1 MKPNIP
7 LTLLSIL
14 SATFSAMP
22 SALAQNTFYADGDLV
37 LFFQRP
43 GSNNTIYVSL
53 GNAANLYRGSAAGPT
68 ADRQV
73 INIINIDSALTT
85 AFTTFDGDWKDDT
98 SIFAGL
104 AACWSASPNSTTH
117 LNGDPHRT
125 LYTSQPRNTLG
136 TPGSAS
142 SEAWDFSTSGFSGPA
157 TNILAMNAK
166 LESEY
171 LTQAAVSPLS
181 ISTIDDQNPIETAP
195 GGILLQP
202 SAFGAFPG
210 GVQQRSSAG
219 TLGTFGP
226 VSQVKFALDLYR
238 ILPRIS
244 VAGQVTG
251 PDKTGSYEGTIVVGI
266 DGNVSFITQGAAV
279 SAYDTWMANF
289 PSITAPADKLE
300 TADPDGDG
308 VTNLE
313 EFGFG
318 GNPALG
324 SDTASGQLFTV
335 DSDADTQKDISL
347 TLEVRSGATFSA
359 SGNDL
364 VSSVI
369 DDVTYRIEGSTDLIN
384 WDSQVLEASPTL
396 SSGSPSTGYAFKT
409 FRLVGGNGLTGKG
422 FIRASVSK

>member
-1 MKPNIP
+1 MKPTIP
-7 LTLLSIL
+7 LTLLTIL
-14 SATFSAMP
+14 SATFCAMP
-22 SALAQNTFYADGDLV
+22 LALAQNTFYADGDLV
-37 LFFQRP
+37 LYFQKP
-43 GSNNTIYVSL
+43 GSNNTVYVSL

-68 ADRQV
+68 ADRQA

-85 AFTTFDGDWKDDT
+85 AFTTVNGDWENDG

-104 AACWSASPNSTTH
+104 AACWSASSNATTH

-125 LYTSQPRNTLG
+125 LYVSQPRNTLG
-136 TPGSAS
+136 NPGSAS
-142 SEAWDFSTSGFSGPA
+142 SEAWDFSTSGFAGPA
-157 TNILAMNAK
+157 GNILAMNAK

-181 ISTIDDQNPIETAP
+181 VSTIDDQNPIETAP

-202 SAFGAFPG
+202 SAFNSFPG
-210 GVQQRSSAG
+210 GVQQRGPAG
-219 TLGTFGP
+219 TLGTFSSVG
-226 VSQVKFALDLYR
+226 QVKFALDLYR
-238 ILPRIS
+238 ILPRIT

-251 PDKTGSYEGTIVVGI
+251 PDKAGSYEGTIVVGI
-266 DGNVSFITQGAAV
+266 DGNVSFITH
-279 SAYDTWMANF
+279 SAYDTWMTTF

-308 VTNLE
+308 ATNLE

-318 GNPALG
+318 GNPASG
-324 SDTASGQLFTV
+324 SDTAGGQLFTV
-335 DSDADTQKDISL
+335 DANADTQNDISL
-347 TLEVRSGATFSA
+347 TLEVRSGATFSP

-364 VSSVI
+364 VSNTI
-369 DDVTYRIEGSTDLIN
+369 DTVTYRIEGSTDLIN

-396 SSGSPSTGYAFKT
+396 SSGSPSSGYTFKT